1 MAWRIICGQ
10 VLGRSERERG
20 TEPRGTETE
29 LGSPPHEPPCW
40 PAVLPPLSE
49 AAPVLP
55 ARAASGY
62 LIDSASLC
70 VEWVMYFCSAL

>member
-1 MAWRIICGQ
+1 MVWRIICGQ
-10 VLGRSERERG
+10 VLGCSEIEHG

-40 PAVLPPLSE
+40 PATLPPLSE
-49 AAPVLP
+49 AVLVLP

-62 LIDSASLC
+62 LIDC
-70 VEWVMYFCSAL
+70 FTVC